1 MKKQLIIELWRET
14 GKQTAGASEL
24 ELLQQGL
31 LARFGV
37 GGSES
42 PASIART
49 LADQGVTLR
58 HPEILAADQRWRHA
72 RMMATFSPEDLNVET
87 LEGATSLIQ
96 KIEHLRRE
104 FGADDSMLES
114 LRQSV
119 RRMKNELELLA
130 TREKAEKTRQLA
142 QELAQWLTVWL
153 QNPQIFE
160 EWLDLRRATDEFRE
174 RFES

>member
-31 LARFGV
+31 LARFGA

-49 LADQGVTLR
+49 LADQGVKLR
-58 HPEILAADQRWRHA
+58 HPEILAADQRWRQA
-72 RMMATFSPEDLNVET
+72 RMTALFSPEDLNVGT
-87 LEGATSLIQ
+87 LEAATALIQ

-104 FGADDSMLES
+104 SGGDGAMLEH

-119 RRMKNELELLA
+119 RRMKGELELVTNQSLP
-130 TREKAEKTRQLA
+130 
-142 QELAQWLTVWL
+142 QELCQWLTVWL

-160 EWLDLRRATDEFRE
+160 EWLALRRATDEFQE

>member
-24 ELLQQGL
+24 ELLQHGL
-31 LARFGV
+31 FTRFGV
-37 GGSES
+37 PES

-49 LADQGVTLR
+49 LADHGMTLR
-58 HPEILAADQRWRHA
+58 HPEILQADQRWRHA
-72 RMMATFSPEDLNVET
+72 RMTALFSPEDLNVGTIEA
-87 LEGATSLIQ
+87 ATALIQ
-96 KIEHLRRE
+96 KIERLRRE
-104 FGADDSMLES
+104 FDGDDEH

-119 RRMKNELELLA
+119 RGMKSELELMTNPA
-130 TREKAEKTRQLA
+130 LA

-160 EWLDLRRATDEFRE
+160 DWLALRRATADFRE
-174 RFES
+174 RFG

>member
-1 MKKQLIIELWRET
+1 MKKQVIIELWRET

-31 LARFGV
+31 FARFGA

-49 LADQGVTLR
+49 LADHGITLR
-58 HPEILAADQRWRHA
+58 HPEILAADQRWRQS
-72 RMMATFSPEDLNVET
+72 RMTAPFSPEDLNIGT
-87 LEGATSLIQ
+87 LEAATALIQ

-119 RRMKNELELLA
+119 RGIKSELELLA
-130 TREKAEKTRQLA
+130 KREKAEKTRQLA

-160 EWLDLRRATDEFRE
+160 EWLALRRATAEFRE
-174 RFES
+174 RF

>member
-1 MKKQLIIELWRET
+1 MKKQVIIELWRET

-31 LARFGV
+31 LARL

-49 LADQGVTLR
+49 LADHGVTLR
-58 HPEILAADQRWRHA
+58 HPEIMEADQRWRHA
-72 RMMATFSPEDLNVET
+72 RMTAPFSPEDLNVGT
-87 LEGATSLIQ
+87 LEAATALIQ
-96 KIEHLRRE
+96 KIERLRRE
-104 FGADDSMLES
+104 FGGDETMLEH

-119 RRMKNELELLA
+119 RRMKGELELMTKPPLA
-130 TREKAEKTRQLA
+130 R
-142 QELAQWLTVWL
+142 ELAQWLTVWL

-160 EWLDLRRATDEFRE
+160 EWLALRRATAEFRE
-174 RFES
+174 RFE